1 MSDLQDAID
10 FVENDLYLAVVHATS
25 HSLGVVMDAARKW
38 EAHLAKQAEIREA
51 LGIDYDAPLTLT
63 WSEGAK
69 EPAG

>member
-1 MSDLQDAID
+1 MTRHNAAD
-10 FVENDLYLAVVHATS
+10 FVQATAVV
-25 HSLGVVMDAARKW
+25 VDAARKW
-38 EAHLAKQAEIREA
+38 EAHLAHQAEIREA